1 MLDSQNILP
10 YDGEVYY
17 GKCIWDKLKA
27 ENLFLEM
34 QQHLHWQHD
43 ELMMFG
49 KKITTNRK
57 VAWYGDKTYTY
68 TYSRTTKTALLWHP
82 LLLPIRGKTETVSN
96 ASFNACLCN
105 FYHHGNEGMT
115 WHSDNDKEFGLN
127 PTIASLSFGAERTFS
142 FRHKITK
149 EVISIILE
157 SGSILLMKS
166 NTQSHWVHALPKSA
180 KIKDPRINLTFRLV
194 V

>member
-17 GKCIWDKLKA
+17 EKCIWDKLKA
-27 ENLFLEM
+27 ENLFREM

-82 LLLPIRGKTETVSN
+82 LLLPIREKTETVSD

-115 WHSDNDKEFGLN
+115 WHSDDDKEFGLN

-157 SGSILLMKS
+157 SGSVLLMKA

>member
-17 GKCIWDKLKA
+17 EKCIWDKPNA
-27 ENLFLEM
+27 ENLLREM

-57 VAWYGDKTYTY
+57 VAWYGDKAFTY
-68 TYSRTTKTALLWHP
+68 TYSRTTKSAIPWHP
-82 LLLPIRGKTETVSN
+82 LLLPIREKTETVTN

-115 WHSDNDKEFGLN
+115 WHSDDDKEFGLN

-149 EVISIILE
+149 EEISIILE
-157 SGSILLMKS
+157 SGSVLLMKS
-166 NTQSHWVHALPKSA
+166 NTQTHWVHSLPKSA
-180 KIKDPRINLTFRLV
+180 KIKDPRINLTFRWV

>member
-1 MLDSQNILP
+1 MLNSQNILP

-17 GKCIWDKLKA
+17 EKCIWDKPNA
-27 ENLFLEM
+27 ENLLREM

-57 VAWYGDKTYTY
+57 VAWYGDKAFTY
-68 TYSRTTKTALLWHP
+68 TYSRTTKSAIPWHP
-82 LLLPIRGKTETVSN
+82 LLLPLREKTETVTN

-115 WHSDNDKEFGLN
+115 WHSDDDKEFGIN

-157 SGSILLMKS
+157 SGSVLLMKA
-166 NTQSHWVHALPKSA
+166 NTQTHWVHALPKSA

>member
-17 GKCIWDKLKA
+17 EKCIWDKLNA
-27 ENLFLEM
+27 ENLLREM

-57 VAWYGDKTYTY
+57 VAWYGDKAFTY
-68 TYSRTTKTALLWHP
+68 TYSRTTKSAIPWHP
-82 LLLPIRGKTETVSN
+82 LLLPIREKTETVTN

-115 WHSDNDKEFGLN
+115 WHSDDDKEFGLN

-157 SGSILLMKS
+157 SGSVLLMKA
-166 NTQSHWVHALPKSA
+166 NTQTHWVHALPKSA

>member
-17 GKCIWDKLKA
+17 EKCIWDNLKA
-27 ENLFLEM
+27 ENLFREM

-82 LLLPIRGKTETVSN
+82 LLLPIREKTETVSN

-157 SGSILLMKS
+157 SGSVLLMKS
-166 NTQSHWVHALPKSA
+166 NTLSHWVHALPKSA

>member
-17 GKCIWDKLKA
+17 EKCIWDKPNA
-27 ENLFLEM
+27 ENLLREM

-57 VAWYGDKTYTY
+57 VAWYGDKAFTY
-68 TYSRTTKTALLWHP
+68 TYSRTTKSAIPWHP
-82 LLLPIRGKTETVSN
+82 LLLPIREKTETVTN

-115 WHSDNDKEFGLN
+115 WHSDDDKEFGLN

-157 SGSILLMKS
+157 SGSVLLMKS
-166 NTQSHWVHALPKSA
+166 NTQTHWVHSLPKSA

>member
-17 GKCIWDKLKA
+17 ENCIWDKPNA
-27 ENLFLEM
+27 ENLLREM

-57 VAWYGDKTYTY
+57 VAWYGDKAFTY
-68 TYSRTTKTALLWHP
+68 TYSRTTKSAIPWHP
-82 LLLPIRGKTETVSN
+82 LLLPIREKTETVTN

-115 WHSDNDKEFGLN
+115 WHSDDDKEFGLN

-157 SGSILLMKS
+157 SGSVLLMKA
-166 NTQSHWVHALPKSA
+166 NTQTHWVHALPKSA

>member
-27 ENLFLEM
+27 ENLFREM

-57 VAWYGDKTYTY
+57 VAWYGDKSFTY
-68 TYSRTTKTALLWHP
+68 TYSRTTKSAIPWHP
-82 LLLPIRGKTETVSN
+82 LLLPIREKTETVTN

-115 WHSDNDKEFGLN
+115 WHSDDDKEFGLN

-149 EVISIILE
+149 EVISIIF
-157 SGSILLMKS
+157 
-166 NTQSHWVHALPKSA
+166 
-180 KIKDPRINLTFRLV
+180 IN
-194 V
+194 